1 MKAVTFSIVVGLFA
15 LTANADDLF
24 VDQKPAHF
32 VQYAHLDPSSTIGGY
47 PIYQGDGDWRVIDVV
62 PSQTNTISG
71 DAESIK
77 MGIAGFIQPA
87 LQGGNLASMWVRANL
102 TTTGMNQYMTGSP
115 CGGTHLV
122 TVNHISGRDDNCMTI
137 DVGTPS
143 ATDLHVSHFWIRI
156 TQNRSAGRS
165 YHMDLRL
172 NASALGFANTV
183 PADWS
188 TDALG
193 AVPSRKMF
201 IDNLQQ
207 WAGLLQ
213 NGAIRALDFSKP
225 ADAFSKVPPLRSLL
239 PTPQAI
245 ANQ

>member
-24 VDQKPAHF
+24 VDRMPTQF

-47 PIYQGDGDWRVIDVV
+47 PIYRGDGDWRFIDLA
-62 PSQTNTISG
+62 SSATNTLSG

-77 MGIAGFIQPA
+77 MGIAGFMQPA
-87 LQGGNLASMWVRANL
+87 LQGGNLASMWVRVNL
-102 TTTGMNQYMTGSP
+102 TITGVNQYMTGSP

-122 TVNHISGRDDNCMTI
+122 TVNHASGRDDNCMTI

-143 ATDLHVSHFWIRI
+143 AKDLRVSHFWIRI

-172 NASALGFANTV
+172 NAGALGFANTV

-188 TDALG
+188 ADALG
-193 AVPSRKMF
+193 ADPSRKVF
-201 IDNLQQ
+201 VDHLQQ
-207 WAGLLQ
+207 WAVLLQ
-213 NGAIRALDFSKP
+213 NGANRALEFSKP
-225 ADAFSKVPPLRSLL
+225 ADAFSQVPPLSSLL
-239 PTPQAI
+239 TTSQAM
-245 ANQ
+245 ATQ